1 MEMGSPVRVL
11 FVIDHFS
18 SPYAGTEGQLLQL
31 ISNLPADRFV
41 PELLVL
47 RSSDYVYEGNI
58 PCKVHVLGSS
68 KLFSMKTWLAL
79 FEFARRQKRAGTA
92 LCHVFF
98 NDSSVLCPPVFGLV
112 GIPTLISRRDMG
124 YWYTRKYLWVLRRT
138 AGFVRGVVANS
149 EAVKRITVQK
159 EGFSDED
166 VSVIYNGYPE
176 GDEELHPLTGEE
188 RQRYV
193 ETLGLPKSG
202 RFVVL
207 VANLRDIK
215 RIGDAISALARL
227 NQTLPDTHLVLIGAG
242 DQKPY
247 RMLAEAAGIAGQVHF
262 LGARSDVKNLLRVM
276 DVGLLCSESEGYSN
290 AIVEYMQA
298 RLPVV
303 ASDVGGNSEAVE
315 HGVTGFLFP
324 MGDVDQMAE
333 QLATVLNGES
343 RAVASMGEAGYKRA
357 GHRHALHTMIEAHC
371 GLYDRLLSGSDY
383 SRSELGVR

>member
-1 MEMGSPVRVL
+1 YP
-11 FVIDHFS
+11 
-18 SPYAGTEGQLLQL
+18 L
-31 ISNLPADRFV
+31 I
-41 PELLVL
+41 
-47 RSSDYVYEGNI
+47 
-58 PCKVHVLGSS
+58 
-68 KLFSMKTWLAL
+68 
-79 FEFARRQKRAGTA
+79 
-92 LCHVFF
+92 
-98 NDSSVLCPPVFGLV
+98 
-112 GIPTLISRRDMG
+112 
-124 YWYTRKYLWVLRRT
+124 
-138 AGFVRGVVANS
+138 
-149 EAVKRITVQK
+149 
-159 EGFSDED
+159 
-166 VSVIYNGYPE
+166 
-176 GDEELHPLTGEE
+176 GEE

-193 ETLGLPKSG
+193 ETLGLPQSG

-207 VANLRDIK
+207 VANLREIK

-227 NQTLPDTHLVLIGAG
+227 TQTLPDAHLVLIGAG
-242 DQKPY
+242 DPQPY
-247 RMLAEAAGIAGQVHF
+247 RMLADTGGIAGQVHF
-262 LGARSDVKNLLRVM
+262 LGARSDVKNILRVM

-343 RAVASMGEAGYKRA
+343 RAVTAMGDAGCKRA